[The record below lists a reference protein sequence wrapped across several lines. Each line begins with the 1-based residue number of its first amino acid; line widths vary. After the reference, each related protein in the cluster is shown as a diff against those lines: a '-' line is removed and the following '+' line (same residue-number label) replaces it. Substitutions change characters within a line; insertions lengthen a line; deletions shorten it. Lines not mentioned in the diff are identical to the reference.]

1 MEVTFAKVDPG
12 FCETSVVRSDGVRL
26 AVPTFGPMRHMPH
39 DLVHF
44 VVESELE
51 VERGFWGCIAA
62 GAVFRGMR
70 VLAGRRRPHAD
81 ERSRAILERAG
92 QRLVESEELV
102 RIVLQAA
109 VVERASSGELA
120 RRLARAFCPHGK
132 SRGEIGLDAAR
143 RVGAALL
150 ARRSEWAELA
160 SGAALRLRW
169 PLREAGTIS
178 RSARRPAP
186 RCARSAR
193 RRTALPPRPR

>member
-1 MEVTFAKVDPG
+1 MEATFAKVDPG

-44 VVESELE
+44 VVESELGIQH
-51 VERGFWGCIAA
+51 GFWGCIAA

-109 VVERASSGELA
+109 IADRASSVELA
-120 RRLARAFCPHGK
+120 RRLERAWRPHGR
-132 SRGEIGLDAAR
+132 SRREIGLDAAR
-143 RVGAALL
+143 RVGAALR
-150 ARRSEWAELA
+150 ARRAEWAELA
-160 SGAALRLRW
+160 AGSALRLAW
-169 PLREAGTIS
+169 PIRDAGTIS
-178 RSARRPAP
+178 RSAR
-186 RCARSAR
+186 
-193 RRTALPPRPR
+193 